1 MEVLDYIVWLIWSCL
16 TLTPTKLKNPA
27 FAMALSTLDVLEQ
40 LLSDSLLIFAPVL
53 LDVVQASTPPSMSY
67 FKNLPTDVRKC
78 WAVYLLVLEKP
89 GCRPKIYVGSGTNR
103 VGGAAK
109 RFQDYDNQT
118 TLPIYIRRALKD
130 SYTIV
135 HKGLLCWSPLPAPSK
150 RFPVRALFLAIEATF
165 SIVLWA
171 MVSRTNDYGMPP
183 LCPWS
188 LETMEYDGCCSHSA
202 LVEHIINEAENL
214 TPQQIAAKEI
224 EMEQRRVEQNK
235 AKYYEAKRLDFQE
248 WLETRRRYSAA
259 FDPVKK
265 AAIAKMH

>member
-67 FKNLPTDVRKC
+67 FKNLPTDVRTF

-135 HKGLLCWSPLPAPSK
+135 HKGLLCRSSRAPSSTYWIS
-150 RFPVRALFLAIEATF
+150 FL
-165 SIVLWA
+165 
-171 MVSRTNDYGMPP
+171 DYHYT
-183 LCPWS
+183 LHS
-188 LETMEYDGCCSHSA
+188 LT
-202 LVEHIINEAENL
+202 LN
-214 TPQQIAAKEI
+214 QITTI
-224 EMEQRRVEQNK
+224 LRRSK
-235 AKYYEAKRLDFQE
+235 
-248 WLETRRRYSAA
+248 TS
-259 FDPVKK
+259 
-265 AAIAKMH
+265 